1 MGDKPFDL
9 DAILEEAAAHKK
21 QRLEQAR
28 RKAADEAAK
37 AADIPPAAPPAPQV
51 TAEKPPA
58 AQVAERAA
66 KPAPAAPPDSVP
78 LSPAARPDTPAA
90 PDTAAAPRTAVL
102 TAEPENSELPASLA
116 EPEAHTR
123 VLELPR
129 RKAPAEA
136 EAAEAAEPLPGQVE
150 WNSMGLADGA
160 APAEET
166 EAETMRQLRE
176 EREKKVREFRLSG
189 MEEETEPEEDIIEP
203 DSPALDDYNS
213 FEEAE
218 SVRSDLEYRRR
229 TAGMS
234 LALTAI
240 LEGVLL
246 LLTLLSGLS
255 GASPFEPVLAISG
268 SLFLLILM
276 MVVNHRLTGTGMANL
291 LRGRADTASA
301 AAAPC
306 IPVLIHTVVQFF
318 HLGSGHTGDGILAAA
333 AGLSLLAGSAGRFIR
348 LCRIADNF
356 RFVSFP
362 GEKAAVT
369 LVADADAAGK
379 IGRTAVAE
387 GVPRVVYAR
396 PASFLNGFLTHAYAD
411 DALDRQMRRIVP
423 MGLLLA
429 LFPALSYALWKGD
442 WWLAYSAFTVTVC
455 LLFPCAPLISGAAL
469 LHRTARRALTA
480 GAMIGGSEAAEHF
493 GDIDAV
499 AVDAEALY
507 APEQLLL
514 HGIRTFKGAR
524 IDEAIMDAA
533 AVSIAVGGPL
543 STVFRRIITNRVDIL
558 PAVDTPVYEQDMG
571 VSGWVDGRRV
581 LVGNRRLLQNHG
593 VDVPSDA
600 YEARYATDGR
610 QLVYL
615 STAGELSAMFVL
627 SYLPDD
633 DLAEKCRELSR
644 CRIDLLVRT
653 CDPNVTEAQ
662 LCETWEL
669 DDYHVAV
676 MDAAAA
682 RAFAA
687 LPSEP
692 EACPAVLA
700 TDGRLPAL
708 AAALVGCHRLR
719 RGFAV
724 SRALQLIGALL
735 GLTVGMALLFAA
747 DTVLPPLPVAAVG
760 LCGTLLGWA
769 LPLLFGSR

>member
-21 QRLEQAR
+21 QRLEKAHAQ
-28 RKAADEAAK
+28 AADDAAK
-37 AADIPPAAPPAPQV
+37 AADIPSVAPSAPQSAATPPAAP
-51 TAEKPPA
+51 A
-58 AQVAERAA
+58 AKRTT

-90 PDTAAAPRTAVL
+90 PDTADAPRADMPEAKPEIAAPA
-102 TAEPENSELPASLA
+102 APA

-136 EAAEAAEPLPGQVE
+136 EAEAAEPLPGQVE
-150 WNSMGLADGA
+150 WSSMGLADGA

-234 LALTAI
+234 LALTAV

-255 GASPFEPVLAISG
+255 GTSPFEPVLAISG

-276 MVVNHRLTGTGMANL
+276 MVVNHRLTGNGIANL
-291 LRGRADTASA
+291 LRGQADTASA
-301 AAAPC
+301 AAVPC
-306 IPVLIHTVVQFF
+306 IPVLIHTFVQFF
-318 HLGSGHTGDGILAAA
+318 HLGSVRAGDGILAAA

-362 GEKAAVT
+362 GEKAAVM

-423 MGLLLA
+423 IGILLA
-429 LFPALSYALWKGD
+429 LLPALSYALWKGN

-455 LLFPCAPLISGAAL
+455 LLFPCAPLLSGAAL
-469 LHRTARRALTA
+469 LHRTAHRAMAA
-480 GAMIGGSEAAEHF
+480 GAMVGGSEAAEHF

-524 IDEAIMDAA
+524 IDEAITDAA

-543 STVFRRIITNRVDIL
+543 STVFRRIITDRVDIL
-558 PAVDTPVYEQDMG
+558 PAVETPVYEQDMG

-653 CDPNVTEAQ
+653 CDPNVTETQ

-676 MDAAAA
+676 MDAAAS
-682 RAFAA
+682 RAFTA

-692 EACPAVLA
+692 ESCPAVLA
-700 TDGRLPAL
+700 TDGRLSAL

-735 GLTVGMALLFAA
+735 GLTAGMALLFAA

-760 LCGTLLGWA
+760 LCGALLGWA

>member
-21 QRLEQAR
+21 QRLEKAR
-28 RKAADEAAK
+28 AQAADGAAK
-37 AADIPPAAPPAPQV
+37 TADVSPAAPPAPQPAV
-51 TAEKPPA
+51 PPPA
-58 AQVAERAA
+58 APAAKRTA
-66 KPAPAAPPDSVP
+66 KPASAAPPDIVP

-102 TAEPENSELPASLA
+102 TAEPENSEPPASLA

-150 WNSMGLADGA
+150 WSSMGLADGA

-455 LLFPCAPLISGAAL
+455 LLFPCAPLLSGAAL

-692 EACPAVLA
+692 EACSAVLA

>member
-1 MGDKPFDL
+1 MGDKSFDL
-9 DAILEEAAAHKK
+9 DTILEEAAAHKK

-28 RKAADEAAK
+28 RKAADETAK
-37 AADIPPAAPPAPQV
+37 AADASPAAP
-51 TAEKPPA
+51 
-58 AQVAERAA
+58 VAEQAA
-66 KPAPAAPPDSVP
+66 KPAPAALPDSVP
-78 LSPAARPDTPAA
+78 LSPAARPDTPMA
-90 PDTAAAPRTAVL
+90 PDTAAVTPHAAAL
-102 TAEPENSELPASLA
+102 TAEPENSEPPASLA

-129 RKAPAEA
+129 RKVPAEA
-136 EAAEAAEPLPGQVE
+136 EAGAAEPLPGQVE
-150 WNSMGLADGA
+150 WSSMGLADGA
-160 APAEET
+160 APAEDT
-166 EAETMRQLRE
+166 DDETMRRLRE
-176 EREKKVREFRLSG
+176 EREKKVQEFRLSG

-203 DSPALDDYNS
+203 DSPVLDDYNS
-213 FEEAE
+213 PEEAE

-246 LLTLLSGLS
+246 LLTLLSGMS
-255 GASPFEPVLAISG
+255 GAPLFEPVLALSG

-276 MVVNHRLTGTGMANL
+276 MVVNHRLTGSGIANL
-291 LRGRADTASA
+291 LHGRADTASA
-301 AAAPC
+301 AAVPC
-306 IPVLIHTVVQFF
+306 IPVLIHTLVQLS
-318 HLGSGHTGDGILAAA
+318 HLGAAHAGDGVLAAA
-333 AGLSLLAGSAGRFIR
+333 AGLSLLTGSAGRFIR

-356 RFVSFP
+356 RFVSFA
-362 GEKAAVT
+362 GEKKAVT
-369 LVADADAAGK
+369 LVADPDAARK

-396 PASFLNGFLTHAYAD
+396 PASFLTGFLTHAYED

-423 MGLLLA
+423 MGIALA
-429 LFPALSYALWKGD
+429 LLPALAYALWKGD
-442 WWLAYSAFTVTVC
+442 WWLAYSAFTVTLC
-455 LLFPCAPLISGAAL
+455 LLFPCAPLLSGAAL
-469 LHRTARRALTA
+469 MRRASARALKE
-480 GAMIGGSEAAEHF
+480 GAMIGGSEAVDRF
-493 GDIDAV
+493 GD
-499 AVDAEALY
+499 VDAAAVEAEELFS
-507 APEQLLL
+507 PDQLLL

-524 IDEAIMDAA
+524 IDEAITDAA

-543 STVFRRIITNRVDIL
+543 SMVFRRIITDRVDIL
-558 PAVDTPVYEQDMG
+558 PAVETPVYEQDMG

-633 DLAEKCRELSR
+633 GLAEKCRELSR

-676 MDAAAA
+676 MDGAAA
-682 RAFAA
+682 RAFTA
-687 LPSEP
+687 LPSES
-692 EACPAVLA
+692 ESCPAVLA

-708 AAALVGCHRLR
+708 IAALVGCHRLR
-719 RGFAV
+719 RGFAA

-735 GLTVGMALLFAA
+735 GLTAGMALLFAA

-760 LCGTLLGWA
+760 LCGTLLGWL
-769 LPLLFGSR
+769 LPMWFGS